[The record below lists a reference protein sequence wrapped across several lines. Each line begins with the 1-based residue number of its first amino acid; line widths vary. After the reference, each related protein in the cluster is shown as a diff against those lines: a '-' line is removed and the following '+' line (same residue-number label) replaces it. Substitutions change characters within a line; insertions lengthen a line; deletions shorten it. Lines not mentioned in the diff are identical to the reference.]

1 MMNGKQ
7 THQQKEPLEGDLLGG
22 HHYESVEE
30 EQLQRSLTNRHIQM
44 IAIGGA
50 IGTGLFM
57 GAGKTLAVSGT
68 SIILTY
74 LIIGFFFFFVMRAM
88 GELLLS
94 NTNYKSFADFAT
106 AYLGPW
112 AGFFLGWSYWLSWI
126 VTAIADVIVIGG
138 YAQFWY
144 PDLPAWIPA
153 FTSIAILTLLN
164 FVAVK
169 LFGEVEFWFALI
181 KIIAIIMFLLVGV
194 YLITIGFVSPD
205 GVKASLAHVVEKESL
220 FPYGLTGFLAGFQI
234 AVFAF
239 VGIEL
244 VGTTAAE
251 TKDPHHALPR
261 AINSIPLRILLFYI
275 GALVCI
281 IAVTSWSQI
290 SPDKSPFVEMFT
302 LIGLPAAA
310 SIVNF
315 VVATSAMS
323 SANSG
328 VFATSRMLFGLAVE
342 KDAPKSFARLSK
354 SKVPVLSL
362 MFSMFCVVVGTS
374 ILFIV
379 PDVMTAFIIISAF
392 TSILCIF
399 TFAMIILSY
408 LAYRKKAPEL
418 HEQSAYK
425 MPGGR
430 FMAWFTLLFLIFV
443 VAILALDHD
452 TMISL
457 AFSPLW
463 FIGLGVA
470 YYYKTKKYAER
481 NWILTHGRRIE
492 QDEMPENN

>member
-1 MMNGKQ
+1 
-7 THQQKEPLEGDLLGG
+7 
-22 HHYESVEE
+22 
-30 EQLQRSLTNRHIQM
+30 
-44 IAIGGA
+44 
-50 IGTGLFM
+50 
-57 GAGKTLAVSGT
+57 
-68 SIILTY
+68 
-74 LIIGFFFFFVMRAM
+74 
-88 GELLLS
+88 
-94 NTNYKSFADFAT
+94 
-106 AYLGPW
+106 
-112 AGFFLGWSYWLSWI
+112 
-126 VTAIADVIVIGG
+126 
-138 YAQFWY
+138 
-144 PDLPAWIPA
+144 
-153 FTSIAILTLLN
+153 
-164 FVAVK
+164 
-169 LFGEVEFWFALI
+169 
-181 KIIAIIMFLLVGV
+181 V

-362 MFSMFCVVVGTS
+362 MFSM
-374 ILFIV
+374 
-379 PDVMTAFIIISAF
+379 
-392 TSILCIF
+392 
-399 TFAMIILSY
+399 
-408 LAYRKKAPEL
+408 
-418 HEQSAYK
+418 
-425 MPGGR
+425 
-430 FMAWFTLLFLIFV
+430 
-443 VAILALDHD
+443 
-452 TMISL
+452 
-457 AFSPLW
+457 
-463 FIGLGVA
+463 
-470 YYYKTKKYAER
+470 
-481 NWILTHGRRIE
+481 
-492 QDEMPENN
+492 

>member
-1 MMNGKQ
+1 MSNENKEN
-7 THQQKEPLEGDLLGG
+7 EPLKGDLFGG
-22 HHYESVEE
+22 HYVDANGD
-30 EQLQRSLTNRHIQM
+30 EQLERSLTNRHIQM

-57 GAGKTLAVSGT
+57 GSGKTLSVSGT

-74 LIIGFFFFFVMRAM
+74 VIIGFFFFFVMRAM

-94 NTNYKSFADFAT
+94 NTNYKSFVDFAT

-138 YAQFWY
+138 YAQYWY

-153 FTSIAILTLLN
+153 FSSIFILTLLN

-181 KIIAIIMFLLVGV
+181 KIIAIVLFLMVGI
-194 YLITIGFVSPD
+194 YLITIGFTAPD
-205 GVKASLAHVVEKESL
+205 GVRASLSHVL
-220 FPYGLTGFLAGFQI
+220 DTHAMFPYGLTGFLAGFQI

-251 TKDPHHALPR
+251 TKNPKEALPR
-261 AINSIPLRILLFYI
+261 AINSIPVRILLFYVGSLI
-275 GALVCI
+275 CI
-281 IAVTSWSQI
+281 IAVTSWAHI
-290 SPDKSPFVEMFT
+290 SPDKSPFVEMFS

-328 VFATSRMLFGLAVE
+328 VFATSRMLYGLAVE
-342 KDAPKSFARLSK
+342 EDAPKSFAKLSK
-354 SKVPVLSL
+354 RKVPLLGLV
-362 MFSMFCVVVGTS
+362 FSMICVVLGTS
-374 ILFIV
+374 ILFVV
-379 PDVMTAFIIISAF
+379 PNVMTAFTIISAF

-399 TFAMIILSY
+399 TFAMILLSY

-418 HEQSAYK
+418 HEQSDYK

-430 FMAWFTLLFLIFV
+430 FMTWLTLLFLTFV
-443 VAILALDHD
+443 LVILCLDHD
-452 TMISL
+452 TLISL
-457 AFSPLW
+457 ALSPIW
-463 FIGLGVA
+463 FIGLYFA
-470 YYYKTKKYAER
+470 YRRRNQKNCER
-481 NWILTHGRRIE
+481 AWTLEHGQRVESEESR
-492 QDEMPENN
+492 